1 MKVIDYI
8 REQRDVLEAMKV
20 NDITP
25 NDVVYLP
32 IIDAYDELLERGF
45 KTTFAVEYLSQK
57 HYVSVANLY
66 RALRKFR
73 KEVV

>member
-1 MKVIDYI
+1 MKVIDYV
-8 REQRDVLEAMKV
+8 REQREVLEAMKV

-32 IIDAYDELLERGF
+32 IIESYYELLERGF
-45 KTTFAVEYLSQK
+45 KTTFAVEYLAQK
-57 HYVSVANLY
+57 HYISVTSLY